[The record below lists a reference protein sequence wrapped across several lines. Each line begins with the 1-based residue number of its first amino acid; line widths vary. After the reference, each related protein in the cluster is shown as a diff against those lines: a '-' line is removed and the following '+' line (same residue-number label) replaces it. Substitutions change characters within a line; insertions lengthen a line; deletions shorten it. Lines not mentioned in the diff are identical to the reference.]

1 MYQPPR
7 QFNMPRIRRGARMRF
22 YLCNSRVLCPSPSIL
37 PPSPAD
43 TRPAMQGLHEC
54 LRAGASPAHWSL
66 TLASA
71 SYPIVY
77 INLIQ
82 PIGGPDQ
89 PFYLLQY
96 LKPQARATS
105 APITFSIWRFL
116 PNFTFICQRSGQN
129 CKNAPSE
136 KKMRDNWIVWII
148 WIGQLDMA
156 CFREI

>member
-43 TRPAMQGLHEC
+43 TRPAWVF
-54 LRAGASPAHWSL
+54 AGWCFSCPL
-66 TLASA
+66 VPDTSA

-82 PIGGPDQ
+82 PIGGADQ

-136 KKMRDNWIVWII
+136 KKMRDNWIAWII

-156 CFREI
+156 CFREIWYSV

>member
-7 QFNMPRIRRGARMRF
+7 QFNMPWIRRGARMRF

-43 TRPAMQGLHEC
+43 TRPA
-54 LRAGASPAHWSL
+54 RVFAGWCFSCPLVHD
-66 TLASA
+66 TSA